1 MLFSFQAESNGKDT
15 AASPVCLDE
24 LDKLIQTL
32 TLDPEEEPI
41 AKVNLALFSS
51 YNMVSSRISGVM
63 VSMLALSVVDHGF
76 ESRSGQTIKLV
87 FVTSLLSPQH

>member
-1 MLFSFQAESNGKDT
+1 MLVFFQAESNGKDT

-32 TLDPEEEPI
+32 TLDPEEEPV

-51 YNMVSSRISGVM
+51 YNMVSSRISDAVFPIAGY
-63 VSMLALSVVDHGF
+63 
-76 ESRSGQTIKLV
+76 SRLRISCGSYVTIV
-87 FVTSLLSPQH
+87 RMSLNVY

>member
-32 TLDPEEEPI
+32 TLDPEEEPVKKI
-41 AKVNLALFSS
+41 PIQ
-51 YNMVSSRISGVM
+51 ISM
-63 VSMLALSVVDHGF
+63 
-76 ESRSGQTIKLV
+76 RR
-87 FVTSLLSPQH
+87 